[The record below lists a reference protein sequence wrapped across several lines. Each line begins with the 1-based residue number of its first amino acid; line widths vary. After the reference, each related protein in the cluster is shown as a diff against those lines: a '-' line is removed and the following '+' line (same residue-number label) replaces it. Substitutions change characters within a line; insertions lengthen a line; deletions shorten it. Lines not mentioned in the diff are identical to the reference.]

1 MRFSTNAASQT
12 ILQPFDLFVRQRRK
26 LSAEPHKADDTGNLQ
41 HTQAIDNR
49 HPNK

>member
-1 MRFSTNAASQT
+1 MWLGTHPTGQT
-12 ILQPFDLFVRQRRK
+12 LLQSLDLFVRQRRK
-26 LSAEPHKADDTGNLQ
+26 LSVEPHKANDTGNLQ